1 MEPGVYP
8 DLEAAVSAA
17 RSISGPPPL
26 SLKFSLCTM
35 DVMADLHVPC

>member
-17 RSISGPPPL
+17 RSISRPSL
-26 SLKFSLCTM
+26 SQVLIVHNGCYG
-35 DVMADLHVPC
+35 